1 MIALYDLTAFPET
14 DWKNGQGRTREL
26 ARGDTQGG
34 TWRVSLASIEGDGP
48 FSSFPGFMRHLA
60 LASPGHLTLSTAADD
75 GPHHLDRAGVILS
88 FDGHMAVR
96 SACPSG
102 PVMAFN
108 LMASHGQPA
117 LLFAHETPFTLPHTV
132 HFTLLPLRGPWH
144 VTGRGPAFGPGN
156 VLQGKMAAG
165 DRPLSISPM
174 ASSGPQAPLCL
185 AALIPPS

>member
-1 MIALYDLTAFPET
+1 MIALHDLTTFPET

-48 FSSFPGFMRHLA
+48 FSSFPGLVRHLA
-60 LASPGHLTLSTAADD
+60 LASPGNLILNTEGDC
-75 GPHHLDRAGVILS
+75 PHHLNSAGAILS
-88 FDGHMAVR
+88 FDGAMVVTA
-96 SACPSG
+96 ACPSG

-117 LLFAHETPFTLPHTV
+117 LLRAHETPFPLPHTV

-144 VTGRGPAFGPGN
+144 VAGRGPAFGPGS
-156 VLQGKMAAG
+156 VLQGKIVAG
-165 DRPLSISPM
+165 DTPLHISPM